1 MEQQPDG
8 ARAPVTERDERYEL
22 IARGAH
28 DGIWDLDL
36 ETGEIYVS
44 DRWLEVAGV
53 DSPPSS
59 VDDWLGFVHPE
70 DRELAT
76 EATLA
81 HLEGRTD
88 HLEIEVRIGDDP
100 ENMRW
105 VLLRGLADEH
115 DPPRRVAGSI
125 TDTSSSRSK
134 ESRLRHQAF
143 HDALTGLPNRSYL
156 VEELN
161 RHCARERR
169 EPSQFVALLFLD
181 LVGFKSVNDHFG
193 HDVGDEVLREIG
205 RRLRVAT
212 RPEDLP
218 ARLGGDEFVVVMS
231 AVESADDALGAAQRL
246 VTLLIEPISAG
257 GVEHRIVPSA
267 GLVLAGDGGWT
278 PERLIREADT
288 AMYRAKREG
297 SNRIE
302 AHTIAPVDHT
312 EPQATRSLEAAAGE
326 GRLLLHYQPIVAM
339 AGGQVVGYE
348 AVLRWRRPGR
358 GIVPAYSTGVEIDP
372 MLDGQLSAWALI
384 HALAEPAARTA
395 EVPALAVNISRMHLV
410 DPGFLGQVMDTLHM
424 HERDPRTL
432 CLELAA
438 TDLDGLDLTFLE
450 PLRRLGVRIHLD
462 GFGEEGASLALLHHV
477 APDAVKLD
485 SALTSSLLEDQPTQR
500 LVRSIVAASLAAGTS
515 VIAPNIEVPA
525 TARMLLDFGCVLG
538 QGNLYAP
545 PSPAASAFRAH
556 GASGSSPVT
565 SSLL

>member
-1 MEQQPDG
+1 MDLQPDG
-8 ARAPVTERDERYEL
+8 ARASGTGQDERYEL

-36 ETGEIYVS
+36 ETGEIFVS

-53 DSPPSS
+53 ESPPSS
-59 VDDWLGFVHPE
+59 VEDWLAFVHPE

-88 HLEIEVRIGDDP
+88 HLEIEVRIGEDP
-100 ENMRW
+100 VSMRW
-105 VLLRGLADEH
+105 VLLRGLADRH

-125 TDTSSSRSK
+125 TDTSSERSR

-169 EPSQFVALLFLD
+169 EPSRFVALLFLD

-193 HDVGDEVLREIG
+193 HDVGDEILREIG

-218 ARLGGDEFVVVMS
+218 SRLGGDEFVVVMPS
-231 AVESADDALGAAQRL
+231 VDAADDALGVAERL
-246 VTLLIEPISAG
+246 VSLLIEPISAG
-257 GVEHRIVPSA
+257 GAEHRIVPSA
-267 GLVLAGDGGWT
+267 GLVLAGDVGWT

-312 EPQATRSLEAAAGE
+312 EPQTTRSLEAAAGE

-339 AGGQVVGYE
+339 AGGQIVGYE

-358 GIVPAYSTGVEIDP
+358 GVVPAYSTGVEIDP
-372 MLDGQLSAWALI
+372 VLDGQLSAWALA
-384 HALAEPAARTA
+384 HALAEPAAKGA
-395 EVPALAVNISRMHLV
+395 EHMLAVNISRMHLV
-410 DPGFLGQVMDTLHM
+410 DPEFPGQVMDALH
-424 HERDPRTL
+424 HHQREPGTL

-438 TDLDGLDLTFLE
+438 ADLDGLDVSFLD
-450 PLRRLGVRIHLD
+450 PLRRLGVRVHLD

-477 APDAVKLD
+477 SPDAVKLH
-485 SALTSSLLEDQPTQR
+485 SALTASLLEHGPTQR

-545 PSPAASAFRAH
+545 PSPAANAFRAH
-556 GASGSSPVT
+556 GVQGSSPVT